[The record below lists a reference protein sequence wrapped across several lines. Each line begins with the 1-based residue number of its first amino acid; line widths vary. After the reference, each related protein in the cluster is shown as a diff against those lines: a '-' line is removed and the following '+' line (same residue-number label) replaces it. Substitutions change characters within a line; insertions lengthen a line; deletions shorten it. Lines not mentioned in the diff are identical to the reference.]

1 MSIAASL
8 LIVIL
13 AALVLFAVAGIGVLV
28 LIKLGV
34 ITRYAFK
41 EEPPDGGR
49 YGLEQSKE
57 AGDSQD

>member
-8 LIVIL
+8 IVVIL
-13 AALVLFAVAGIGVLV
+13 AALILFVVAGIGVLV

-41 EEPPDGGR
+41 EEPSDAGR
-49 YGLEQSKE
+49 YGLDQSKE
-57 AGDSQD
+57 AADSRD